1 MNRPSAPRVLLMGS
15 LSLSVAVTLGA
26 CSASNE
32 NNSTNTT
39 TKTSGG
45 STKTVSLSGTLNGA
59 GSTAQQSAIEAWTA
73 AFQTANPGVTINY
86 DPVGSGGGVD
96 ELLSGAVQF
105 AGSDAYLTS
114 DQIKQAK
121 QKCGSDPIQVPVY
134 VSPIAV
140 AFNLPGVTKL
150 NLSPSTLAQ
159 IFAGKITTWNDK
171 AIAGENPGV
180 KLPSTTITPVHRSD
194 SSGTTFNFTD
204 YLSQAAGSAWK
215 YPASED
221 WPLKSGEGADGTSG
235 VVSAVQ
241 SGNGTIGYADASQ
254 AKALSQALITVGTA
268 HVAPSAAA
276 ASKVLDQSSFV
287 DPSSPTNLSMKV
299 NRTTTSSGTYPIILI
314 SYQMFCQKQSS
325 QSTANMLKAFE
336 TYTVSSGGQS
346 AAAKQAGSAPLTSA
360 ISAKAKKAIDTITA
374 K

>member
-15 LSLSVAVTLGA
+15 LSLCVAVTLGA

-32 NNSTNTT
+32 NNTPKTT
-39 TKTSGG
+39 PSSGGG
-45 STKTVSLSGTLNGA
+45 STAPALSGTLNGA

-73 AFQTANPGVTINY
+73 AFQTANTGVTINY

-121 QKCGSDPIQVPVY
+121 QKCGSNPIQVPVY

-140 AFNLPGVTKL
+140 AYNLPGVAKL
-150 NLSPSTLAQ
+150 NLSPETLAQ

-235 VVSAVQ
+235 VVAAVQ
-241 SGNGTIGYADASQ
+241 AGNGTIGYADASQ
-254 AKALSQALITVGTA
+254 AKALSQALITVGSA

-276 ASKVLDQSSFV
+276 ASKVLDQSTFV
-287 DPSSPTNLSMKV
+287 DPSSTTNLSMKV

-325 QSTANMLKAFE
+325 QSTASLIKAFE
-336 TYTVSSGGQS
+336 AYAVSSGGQA
-346 AAAKQAGSAPLTSA
+346 AAAKQAGSAPLTAA
-360 ISAKAKKAIDTITA
+360 IIAKATKAINTVTA
-374 K
+374 G